1 MPQTLCFLLLPGF
14 SMMGLMAAIEPL
26 RVANRFRGELYRWRL
41 LSLDGAAVAASN
53 GMSLNV
59 DTALELPA
67 AGASLFVVAGFEPL
81 ASFDARL
88 AHWLH
93 RAEREGV
100 LLGGID
106 TGSFVLAEA
115 GLLDGHRLTLHW
127 EAIDAFKESYPHLT
141 VTQELFEIDRR
152 RITCAGGT
160 ASIDLM
166 LDLIAQAHG
175 PQLAIQVSE
184 QFVLGRIRPRKDH
197 QRMEVATRYGIS
209 NKKLVHVIGEME
221 QHSEPPLTTLSLVGG
236 GSRSAW
242 WAQLL
247 ADTVAKGM
255 DWAMDKPL
263 TPSLAKDIIE
273 TINSLGRNLKAAG
286 VVLGFEAWYDE
297 TANPVDSLKAGK
309 LVIRYKYTVPPPLED
324 LGFQQ
329 EITDEYFA
337 DFAAQ
342 LTEAG

>member
-41 LSLDGAAVAASN
+41 LSPDGAAVAASN

-115 GLLDGHRLTLHW
+115 GLFAGQRLTLHW
-127 EAIDAFKESYPHLT
+127 EAIEAFQERYPRLA
-141 VTQELFEIDRR
+141 VTQELFEIDGK
-152 RITCAGGT
+152 RITSAGGT
-160 ASIDLM
+160 ASLDLM
-166 LDLIAQAHG
+166 LTLIGRDHG
-175 PQLAIQVSE
+175 EELALAVSE
-184 QFVLGRIRPRKDH
+184 QFVLGRIRSRQDH
-197 QRMEVATRYGIS
+197 QRMQIASRYDLH
-209 NKKLVHVIGEME
+209 NKKLVQVIGEM
-221 QHSEPPLTTLSLVGG
+221 QRHSERPL
-236 GSRSAW
+236 GSRRLAELINVTPRQLERLFRQHLHETPSNFYLGLRLDKAR
-242 WAQLL
+242 QLL
-247 ADTVAKGM
+247 RQTDMSVLEVG
-255 DWAMDKPL
+255 
-263 TPSLAKDIIE
+263 LAC
-273 TINSLGRNLKAAG
+273 
-286 VVLGFEAWYDE
+286 GFESA
-297 TANPVDSLKAGK
+297 S
-309 LVIRYKYTVPPPLED
+309 
-324 LGFQQ
+324 
-329 EITDEYFA
+329 YFSRCYRKR
-337 DFAAQ
+337 FAASPNRDRHERPD
-342 LTEAG
+342 TGT

>member
-115 GLLDGHRLTLHW
+115 GLFAGQRLTLHW
-127 EAIDAFKESYPHLT
+127 EAIEAFQERYPRLA
-141 VTQELFEIDRR
+141 VTQELFEIDGK
-152 RITCAGGT
+152 RITSAGGT
-160 ASIDLM
+160 ASLDLM
-166 LDLIAQAHG
+166 LTLIGRDHG
-175 PQLAIQVSE
+175 EELALAVSE
-184 QFVLGRIRPRKDH
+184 QFVLGRIRSRQDH
-197 QRMEVATRYGIS
+197 QRMQIASRYDLH
-209 NKKLVHVIGEME
+209 NKKLVQVIGEM
-221 QHSEPPLTTLSLVGG
+221 QRHSEQPLSTRQLAELISVTPRQLERLFRQHLHETPSNFYLGL
-236 GSRSAW
+236 RLDKAR
-242 WAQLL
+242 QLL
-247 ADTVAKGM
+247 RQTDMSVLEVG
-255 DWAMDKPL
+255 
-263 TPSLAKDIIE
+263 LAC
-273 TINSLGRNLKAAG
+273 
-286 VVLGFEAWYDE
+286 GFESA
-297 TANPVDSLKAGK
+297 S
-309 LVIRYKYTVPPPLED
+309 
-324 LGFQQ
+324 
-329 EITDEYFA
+329 YFSRCYRKR
-337 DFAAQ
+337 FAASPNRDRHERPD
-342 LTEAG
+342 TGT

>member
-59 DTALELPA
+59 DAALELPA

-115 GLLDGHRLTLHW
+115 GLFGQQRLTLHW
-127 EAIDAFKESYPHLT
+127 EAIEAFQERYPRLA
-141 VTQELFEIDRR
+141 VTQELFEIDGK
-152 RITCAGGT
+152 RITSAGGT
-160 ASIDLM
+160 ASLDLM
-166 LDLIAQAHG
+166 LTLIGRDHG
-175 PQLAIQVSE
+175 EELALAVSE
-184 QFVLGRIRPRKDH
+184 QFVLGRIRSRQDH
-197 QRMEVATRYGIS
+197 QRMQIASRYDVH
-209 NKKLVHVIGEME
+209 NKKLVQVIGEM
-221 QHSEPPLTTLSLVGG
+221 QRHSEQPL
-236 GSRSAW
+236 GSRQLAELINVTPRQLERLFRQHLHETPSNFYLALRLDK
-242 WAQLL
+242 ARQLL
-247 ADTVAKGM
+247 RQTDMSVLEVG
-255 DWAMDKPL
+255 
-263 TPSLAKDIIE
+263 LAC
-273 TINSLGRNLKAAG
+273 
-286 VVLGFEAWYDE
+286 GFESASYFSRCYRSRFASSPSQDRHE
-297 TANPVDSLKAGK
+297 HPAVTA
-309 LVIRYKYTVPPPLED
+309 
-324 LGFQQ
+324 
-329 EITDEYFA
+329 
-337 DFAAQ
+337 
-342 LTEAG
+342 